1 MSAGF
6 LSSLRFRIL
15 LVALAPCFAFAVV
28 AGLAIS
34 DRLSERA
41 RMVQVQD
48 LAGLAG
54 RIGAFVHEAQR
65 ERGAS
70 SLFLGSKGTQFRAEL
85 AAQRLRTDG
94 ARTRLDLDATGN
106 GTDAFGPAVA
116 RRQAALATR
125 IDGIAAH
132 RKGVDDLARTPA
144 QNMSLYSGVIA
155 GGLDLVRE
163 MSQVAASVDLAARV
177 SAYSAFLS
185 LKELAGQERAVAS
198 AIISAGRI
206 DLAGLERLSSL
217 LAGQTTYEALF
228 RLGADPAEAVLLD
241 AAQGAAPA
249 REVERL
255 RRIVLDTPPGTPLA
269 FTDAPAWFGLATQ
282 RIDGLKAI
290 EDRLTADL
298 GTAAGLSRSQA
309 EYGATLWIS
318 ASVATLALSCALAFA
333 FGTAI
338 ARPLARIAAA
348 LTAIGRGEES
358 GAIPRGGARE
368 VRAIAAAA
376 SDFRDSVT
384 ERQRISAEAEGL
396 AARAAAARREAMSEL
411 ADRFQAQAGGIVE
424 AVSAASN
431 QLETAAYALTQA
443 ANDTST
449 LSHAVSRASQDTAA
463 TADTVAAATEE
474 LSASVR
480 EIGNRV
486 ESSAAVADEAERDAA
501 RMKGDVT
508 RLAAAASSIGEIVG
522 LITSIAGQTNLLAL
536 NATIE
541 AARAGEAGRG
551 FAVVAAE
558 VKNLATQTARAT
570 EDIAAKVAEIAH
582 STDASVSTITGI
594 TEVIQRLS
602 RISGDISAAVEQ
614 QGAATQE
621 IARNT
626 ALTSEGTR
634 AVSGH
639 IVGVREAAESAK
651 SGSAQVLAAAS
662 DLARQAE
669 ALRREVDGFLV
680 TVRAA

>member
-1 MSAGF
+1 MGF

-28 AGLAIS
+28 ASLAIG
-34 DRLSERA
+34 DRLDERG

-48 LAGLAG
+48 LVGLAG
-54 RIGAFVHEAQR
+54 RVSAFVHEAQR

-85 AAQRLRTDG
+85 DAQRGRTDASRTAFEEG
-94 ARTRLDLDATGN
+94 AAVLNAN
-106 GTDAFGPAVA
+106 AFGAGVA
-116 RRQAALATR
+116 RRNTALSAQ
-125 IDGIAAH
+125 IAGIAAH
-132 RKGVDDLARTPA
+132 RKSVDDLARTPA
-144 QNMSLYSGVIA
+144 QNMALYSGVIA
-155 GGLDLVRE
+155 SALDLVRD
-163 MSQVAASVDLAARV
+163 MAQVTASVDLSARV
-177 SAYSAFLS
+177 SAYSAFLA
-185 LKELAGQERAVAS
+185 LKELAGQERAAVS
-198 AIISAGRI
+198 AIVGAGRI
-206 DLAGLERLSSL
+206 DLSGHERLSSL
-217 LAGQTTYEALF
+217 LAGQGTYESLF
-228 RLGADPAEAVLLD
+228 RLGADAEQAALLD
-241 AAQGAAPA
+241 AAKASAPA

-255 RRIVLDTPPGTPLA
+255 RRVILDTQPGTPLA

-282 RIDGLKAI
+282 RIDGLKGI

-298 GTAAGLSRSQA
+298 GAAAGAARTKA
-309 EYGATLWIS
+309 ERGATLWIA
-318 ASVATLALSCALAFA
+318 ASLATLALSCGLAFA

-338 ARPLARIAAA
+338 ARPLARIAAI
-348 LTAIGRGEES
+348 LTAIGRGEAS
-358 GAIPRGGARE
+358 GTIPRGGARE

-376 SDFRDSVT
+376 TDFRDSVT
-384 ERQRISAEAEGL
+384 ERQRIAAEAEHL
-396 AARAAAARREAMSEL
+396 TARAAAARREAMCEL
-411 ADRFQAQAGGIVE
+411 ADRFEARAGGIVE
-424 AVSAASN
+424 AVSAASS

-443 ANDTST
+443 ASDTSS
-449 LSHAVSRASQDTAA
+449 LSQSVAAASEDTAA

-486 ESSAAVADEAERDAA
+486 ETSAAVADEAERDAA
-501 RMKGDVT
+501 RMKADVT

-558 VKNLATQTARAT
+558 VKSLATQTARAT
-570 EDIAAKVAEIAH
+570 EDIAAKVAEIAS
-582 STDASVSTITGI
+582 STDASVATIGGI

-614 QGAATQE
+614 QDAATQE

-626 ALTSEGTR
+626 VLTSEGTR

-639 IVGVREAAESAK
+639 IAGVREAAESAR
-651 SGSAQVLAAAS
+651 SGSAQVLTAAS
-662 DLARQAE
+662 DLARQAM